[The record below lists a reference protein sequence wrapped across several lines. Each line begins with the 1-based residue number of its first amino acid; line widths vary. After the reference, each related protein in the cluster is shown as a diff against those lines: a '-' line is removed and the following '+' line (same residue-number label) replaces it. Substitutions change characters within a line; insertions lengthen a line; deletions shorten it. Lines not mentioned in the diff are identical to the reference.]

1 MSQFIVLQYF
11 LCKLFSV
18 NCILLLC
25 SHIREHLDGVVELKQ
40 EEPLSASE
48 KQFQYFKVHDYD
60 NNNMLDGIELVSAL
74 THYHAEESS
83 EQKPGMTD
91 DELSSLLDTI
101 LEEDD
106 ENGDGYID
114 YAEFMLSQR

>member
-1 MSQFIVLQYF
+1 
-11 LCKLFSV
+11 
-18 NCILLLC
+18 
-25 SHIREHLDGVVELKQ
+25 
-40 EEPLSASE
+40 
-48 KQFQYFKVHDYD
+48 
-60 NNNMLDGIELVSAL
+60 MLDGIELVSAL
-74 THYHAEESS
+74 THYHAGLSFICLSLRIAPSRSISRWKQSIQAHGVSEESS